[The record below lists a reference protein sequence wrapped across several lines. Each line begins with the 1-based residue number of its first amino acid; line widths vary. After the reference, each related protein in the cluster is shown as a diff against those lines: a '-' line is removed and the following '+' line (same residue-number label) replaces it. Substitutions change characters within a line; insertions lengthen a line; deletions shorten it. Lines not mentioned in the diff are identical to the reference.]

1 MVTAIR
7 VIIMIMVI
15 VITRIKTRDYT
26 KKDVRARGVIKY
38 YYRKTRKKPINKT
51 RL

>member
-26 KKDVRARGVIKY
+26 KKDVRARGGDKILLEKN
-38 YYRKTRKKPINKT
+38 KK
-51 RL
+51 